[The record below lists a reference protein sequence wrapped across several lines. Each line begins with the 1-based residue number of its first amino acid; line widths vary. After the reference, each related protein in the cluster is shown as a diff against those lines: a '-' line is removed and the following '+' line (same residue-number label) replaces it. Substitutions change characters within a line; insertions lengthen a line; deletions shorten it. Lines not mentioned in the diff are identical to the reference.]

1 MRVKIIFDGVM
12 HSPVNDNMN
21 DQFGWIIITSN
32 ENVMYN
38 CIQAYIL
45 SVFII
50 TVFVP
55 LVFISTIIFLKHD
68 LIEAASS
75 VGV

>member
-1 MRVKIIFDGVM
+1 MISLDE
-12 HSPVNDNMN
+12 
-21 DQFGWIIITSN
+21 W
-32 ENVMYN
+32 NVMYN

-55 LVFISTIIFLKHD
+55 LVFISTIIFLKHG